1 MPGPVG
7 WSVGVGGR
15 LDQLGEPVAGY
26 PVGDRLR
33 PLPALLA
40 GAVDA
45 LVVAGV
51 AGVLLAEPVVLG
63 AVSGAC
69 LHGRDL
75 LSGSGGVT
83 VVGGSAGAAGGG
95 GHLGHRAAGAAV
107 GQGAAGVVDGG
118 LRGGVVGH
126 AGGVDLGG
134 VPGPADAGV
143 ALAAAD
149 DDRGAVDV
157 DLVAGLVA
165 GLRLHGGLL
174 LGLGEDGGDLGGP
187 ALAAGVGG
195 LRVLAVALVPDA
207 LGDHVRLPTSRCL
220 M

>member
-7 WSVGVGGR
+7 WSVDVGGR

-51 AGVLLAEPVVLG
+51 AGVQLAEPVVLG
-63 AVSGAC
+63 AVSGAG

-83 VVGGSAGAAGGG
+83 VVAG
-95 GHLGHRAAGAAV
+95 RAGAAV
-107 GQGAAGVVDGG
+107 GQGAGGVVDGG
-118 LRGGVVGH
+118 LGCGVVGH
-126 AGGVDLGG
+126 GGGVDLGG
-134 VPGPADAGV
+134 GPGPADAGV

-174 LGLGEDGGDLGGP
+174 LGLGEDGGDLG
-187 ALAAGVGG
+187 
-195 LRVLAVALVPDA
+195 
-207 LGDHVRLPTSRCL
+207 
-220 M
+220 

>member
-7 WSVGVGGR
+7 WSVDVGGR

-51 AGVLLAEPVVLG
+51 AGVQLAEPVVLG
-63 AVSGAC
+63 AVSGAG

-83 VVGGSAGAAGGG
+83 VVAGSAGAAGGG

-118 LRGGVVGH
+118 LGGGGVGH
-126 AGGVDLGG
+126 AGGVGLGG

-143 ALAAAD
+143 ALGGPD
-149 DDRGAVDV
+149 EDRGALDV
-157 DLVAGLVA
+157 D
-165 GLRLHGGLL
+165 RLAR
-174 LGLGEDGGDLGGP
+174 LG
-187 ALAAGVGG
+187 AGV
-195 LRVLAVALVPDA
+195 RQQ
-207 LGDHVRLPTSRCL
+207 
-220 M
+220 